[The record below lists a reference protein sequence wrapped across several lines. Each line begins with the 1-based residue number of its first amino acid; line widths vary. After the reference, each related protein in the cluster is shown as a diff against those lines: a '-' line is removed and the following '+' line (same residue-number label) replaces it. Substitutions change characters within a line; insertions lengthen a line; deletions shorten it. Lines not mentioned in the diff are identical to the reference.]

1 MAIADVV
8 TSPEAERMIV
18 WRPPF
23 TFTRKS
29 AVFWNAKRPEFSQ
42 IVNAASLAMPYL
54 EPYLIKTMRE
64 ARPLISDPRLVREL
78 DLYCAQ
84 ESAHYRQHRRFNDE
98 LKAEQPDAVN
108 ASEDILAADY
118 EWLGKN
124 RSLRFN
130 LAYAEGFES
139 MALAIGHMLIKD
151 RVYLF
156 GDSNSEVASLI
167 LWHFAEEIE
176 HKAVTYDVFEHV
188 SGSAFWRL
196 VGLFYATGHIFW
208 RTRAGYQ
215 RLLKAEGL
223 WRNWRSRL
231 ALGRVLIRVLSILTA
246 RFVLILVPGYH
257 PNKIADPAWMVKWVA
272 ISSPASSCT

>member
-18 WRPPF
+18 
-23 TFTRKS
+23 
-29 AVFWNAKRPEFSQ
+29 
-42 IVNAASLAMPYL
+42 
-54 EPYLIKTMRE
+54 RE

-84 ESAHYRQHRRFNDE
+84 ESSHYRQHRRFNDE

-188 SGSAFWRL
+188 SGSVFWRL

-231 ALGRVLIRVLSILTA
+231 ALGRVLIRVLSILAA

-272 ISSPASSCT
+272 LHQSDANATARLDTSRLHEADPVSLSA